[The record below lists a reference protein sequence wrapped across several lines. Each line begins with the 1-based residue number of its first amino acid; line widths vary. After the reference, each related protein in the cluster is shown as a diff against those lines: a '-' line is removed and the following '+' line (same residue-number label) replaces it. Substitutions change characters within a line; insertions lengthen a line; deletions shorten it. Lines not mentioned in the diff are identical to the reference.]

1 MGCQGIVLGGLRVMK
16 TLEGWA
22 EVRSGVTVGDDAQWA
37 CSDVLNRGNDA
48 IMLKGVEYY
57 TGF

>member
-57 TGF
+57 